1 MWTTLLDNSRPFC
14 LTVLT
19 EFTPPN
25 LEPTCCWRNADLID
39 QRKHDAAE
47 HVHNAVATG
56 RAESL
61 VAVKFSNCFQTH
73 IRFRRHVCLLQFGKK
88 TLANLHGFQI
98 GNVIK
103 SGSKT
108 SISQIAWTQET
119 QDNRRS
125 SGCSKKSQPW
135 KRRKTISE
143 KLQTHKLY
151 RS

>member
-1 MWTTLLDNSRPFC
+1 MRLSMFTMLWQQGELKAWLRSNSLIASK
-14 LTVLT
+14 LT
-19 EFTPPN
+19 
-25 LEPTCCWRNADLID
+25 
-39 QRKHDAAE
+39 
-47 HVHNAVATG
+47 
-56 RAESL
+56 
-61 VAVKFSNCFQTH
+61 
-73 IRFRRHVCLLQFGKK
+73 FGSDVMSAYSSSEKK

>member
-14 LTVLT
+14 RTVLA

-73 IRFRRHVCLLQFGKK
+73 IRFRRRVCLL
-88 TLANLHGFQI
+88 
-98 GNVIK
+98 
-103 SGSKT
+103 
-108 SISQIAWTQET
+108 
-119 QDNRRS
+119 
-125 SGCSKKSQPW
+125 
-135 KRRKTISE
+135 
-143 KLQTHKLY
+143 
-151 RS
+151 